1 VSRQRLGRI
10 LRPALATVLAVGAL
24 LLLGWLLHQAPGVT
38 PRGAPY
44 RDLPAFRVWAVVCAV
59 AIVTSFAVAVALW
72 RSDPAWRGAAWRE
85 PERGLLRWA
94 PHLLYGV
101 LVVLIY
107 LAERAFLALDLK
119 PPLPAQVVLRLASLF
134 VLEALAASPMVL
146 GLWRAYGWLRERTG
160 RLEGPNPAVRPEG
173 VVVGE
178 LRRVGRYAQ
187 RCLAGLAVLL
197 TVGVVQTG
205 VLRQALL
212 AAGYPTEQFPASWLL
227 LHGAFLAAV
236 LLLVYLPFFLAWRSY
251 VTGLVEVF
259 YPVPEAGLPTDDW
272 IGDRER
278 LERILQGNSTLK
290 QNLSAA
296 FGVLAPLGGS
306 LMGLVLPGLKK
317 G

>member
-1 VSRQRLGRI
+1 
-10 LRPALATVLAVGAL
+10 
-24 LLLGWLLHQAPGVT
+24 
-38 PRGAPY
+38 
-44 RDLPAFRVWAVVCAV
+44 
-59 AIVTSFAVAVALW
+59 
-72 RSDPAWRGAAWRE
+72 
-85 PERGLLRWA
+85 
-94 PHLLYGV
+94 
-101 LVVLIY
+101 
-107 LAERAFLALDLK
+107 
-119 PPLPAQVVLRLASLF
+119 
-134 VLEALAASPMVL
+134 
-146 GLWRAYGWLRERTG
+146 
-160 RLEGPNPAVRPEG
+160 
-173 VVVGE
+173 
-178 LRRVGRYAQ
+178 
-187 RCLAGLAVLL
+187 LAVLL